1 MAKNKKEPAIFP
13 DYKTVST
20 DSLIPYAR
28 NARTHSDAQV
38 AKIAASIAEFGFMN
52 PIITDGNSGIIAGHG
67 RVMAAQKLGLETL
80 PTIEAGHLTDAQ
92 KKAYILADNRLA
104 LDAGWDNDLLK
115 IELQDLEAGGFDLS
129 LTGFEVG
136 EMAELFLQPNMDAPE
151 SSSKEIDPDS
161 YDLSH
166 KCPKCGFEYDE

>member
-1 MAKNKKEPAIFP
+1 MAKASKFPAYKK
-13 DYKTVST
+13 VST

-92 KKAYILADNRLA
+92 KKAYIML
-104 LDAGWDNDLLK
+104 GS
-115 IELQDLEAGGFDLS
+115 LS
-129 LTGFEVG
+129 KT
-136 EMAELFLQPNMDAPE
+136 
-151 SSSKEIDPDS
+151 
-161 YDLSH
+161 
-166 KCPKCGFEYDE
+166 